1 MRHLSL
7 ALLLLGF
14 AAPAAR
20 AEPPAP
26 LHLKVGAHIIDEVRL
41 PEAMPKLLMDGKV
54 LVDDAMSFTLKLQ
67 HTVNGVP
74 SAIIYA
80 DRSGGSCN
88 DGTSLFIDA
97 TMSDAGGVKG
107 VPVASCW
114 SEPKYMQ
121 ALDSDGEV
129 LLEQQ
134 DPGLAFD
141 GDLWRFVPGKG
152 LSKVANLTYT
162 PMPGTTWADLR
173 RQAGTGAPVELF
185 RNEAFAKDFD
195 RGTGMARATILPAAG
210 DAADPNGTIQGR
222 FLIAEGFQAHDGRHQ
237 ALIAVDLVAQ
247 RVFVADYP
255 GDAPIAVY
263 PAVHDWPSPARKKL
277 ALWAKQ
283 VVQP

>member
-1 MRHLSL
+1 MRPLSL

-14 AAPAAR
+14 AVSAAR
-20 AEPPAP
+20 AAPLAP
-26 LHLKVGAHIIDEVRL
+26 LHLKVGAHSIDEIR
-41 PEAMPKLLMDGKV
+41 PPDAMPKLLMDGKV
-54 LVDDAMSFTLKLQ
+54 LVDDAMSFALKLQ
-67 HTVNGVP
+67 RTVNGVP
-74 SAIIYA
+74 TAIIYA

-88 DGTSLFIDA
+88 DGTSLFVDA
-97 TMSDAGGVKG
+97 TMPNAGAVKG

-114 SEPKYMQ
+114 SEPKYIQ
-121 ALDSDGEV
+121 AVDSDGEV

-141 GDLWRFVPGKG
+141 GDLWRFVPRNG

-173 RQAGTGAPVELF
+173 RQAGTGVPVELF
-185 RNEAFAKDFD
+185 RNEAFTRDFD
-195 RGTGMARATILPAAG
+195 RVTGTARTTILPAVGDVAG
-210 DAADPNGTIQGR
+210 PDETIQGR
-222 FLIAEGFQAHDGRHQ
+222 FLIAEGFQAHQGRHQ

-263 PAVHDWPSPARKKL
+263 PVVHDWPSPVRKKL
-277 ALWAKQ
+277 ALWARQ